1 MANAAVSNAIYSSP
15 QFTKKLSSSASTLQ
29 SEISA
34 NCSGMNIAH
43 LGKRIDRKLDLGKK
57 LDFVYILF
65 SSGMNIIPNLN
76 YMMKVGNIPHF
87 IGHSVVGDGYIE
99 NQTFQVDHQQQQ
111 HRNHK
116 KKLSEASRSYSTGKL
131 SELEMLDPIFLV
143 FA

>member
-1 MANAAVSNAIYSSP
+1 MVEKVKRLTCFTLFRSLAFLLATFAGKGAAIGYPNVGCIKAIFLLAPPPPEELRQSRRNLAAMANAAVSNAIYSSP

-65 SSGMNIIPNLN
+65 SSKCRKKFQILII
-76 YMMKVGNIPHF
+76 
-87 IGHSVVGDGYIE
+87 
-99 NQTFQVDHQQQQ
+99 
-111 HRNHK
+111 
-116 KKLSEASRSYSTGKL
+116 
-131 SELEMLDPIFLV
+131 
-143 FA
+143 